1 MLSTRN
7 GRVRELAR
15 TAATEFLV
23 AANTPDIRFWLN
35 PASDDVTYPDE
46 KYLVSKVPFW
56 ARLRNSQREDVRLY
70 TRRRGLL
77 VAHPCSGGKTL
88 TGIAAAHV
96 SGFPVLICAPAIARG
111 VWTSE
116 LRKWAPAARLMHLR
130 GHDAQQITG
139 QEADFYFI
147 NYEVLAHWGSKLTGV
162 DWKTV
167 ILDEAHEIRGRRS
180 KRVIDGY
187 RRAVA
192 LSCPSVI
199 GLTATP
205 IWNRLDGLWTLLDF
219 IHPGWFGTYGAFVK
233 RYMNAEI
240 SWQHGGL
247 VLGKATNTAELQGR
261 LGYTIRRLSVE
272 ELLPELPDMERL
284 PVFVENAGAAAR
296 LHQAVSNMAAKSAHG
311 EMTTEQVRQV
321 LGTALQR
328 ETKLKL
334 SALREFIEARPGK
347 KILVAAQYKASV
359 MSIAHSLAGYV
370 DEVHSFTGDQ
380 TLEQRLTIFGKIAA
394 LPADKTAVV
403 VCTMAS
409 ARQSIDASCMDGVA
423 ILELPWTVEE
433 LIQFEGRVRR
443 VTRTADVEAG
453 YFVVDASIDRQL
465 LEMLAAKF
473 DERSEALGAAP
484 DDFDFSALLSTAL
497 AGKTTTRAEL
507 LAQFG
512 L

>member
-1 MLSTRN
+1 LLLGWYLRP
-7 GRVRELAR
+7 
-15 TAATEFLV
+15 AAQIDVKGAHV
-23 AANTPDIRFWLN
+23 AQDTPDIRFWLN
-35 PASDDVTYPDE
+35 PASECVTTPAE
-46 KYLVSKVPFW
+46 NFFMERVPFW
-56 ARLRNSQREDVRLY
+56 ARLRNAQREDVRMFA
-70 TRRRGLL
+70 RRRGLL

-116 LRKWAPAARLMHLR
+116 LKKWAPDVRLMHLR
-130 GHDAQQITG
+130 GRDAQALTG
-139 QEADFYFI
+139 QEADFYFV
-147 NYEVLAHWGSKLTGV
+147 NYEVLASWGPKLTGV

-192 LSCPSVI
+192 LSCPHVI

-247 VLGKATNTAELQGR
+247 LLGKATNTAELQGR

-284 PVFVENAGAAAR
+284 PVFIENEGAAAR
-296 LHQAVSNMAAKSAHG
+296 LHQAVSNMAAKSNHG
-311 EMTTEQVRQV
+311 DLTTEQVRQV
-321 LGTALQR
+321 LGSALQR

-334 SALREFIEARPGK
+334 PALREFIEARPGK

-359 MSIAHSLAGYV
+359 VSIANSLSGYL

-380 TLEQRLTIFGKIAA
+380 TLEQRMAIFARIAA
-394 LPADKTAVV
+394 LPSDKTAAV

-423 ILELPWTVEE
+423 VLELPWTVEE

-453 YFVVDASIDRQL
+453 YFVVDASIDRHL
-465 LEMLAAKF
+465 LEMLASKF
-473 DERSEALGAAP
+473 DERSAALGEAP

-497 AGKTTTRAEL
+497 TGRTSTRSEL